1 MGPGN
6 GHRQETATE
15 AGIAPNRLASS
26 FLLAA
31 WLVAL
36 SATLGALFI
45 GEVMGQAPCNL
56 CWFQRAFMFPL
67 AVILMVSCIVADSG
81 VWRYALPLAGIGW
94 LIAFYHLLLFSGV
107 IPEEI
112 KPCGDGPSCSSAD
125 TVIFE
130 WVPIPALSLAAFS
143 SIIILLVLA
152 RRRSA

>member
-1 MGPGN
+1 MGPGS
-6 GHRQETATE
+6 GQQQGRAET
-15 AGIAPNRLASS
+15 GIAPDRLAPS

-67 AVILMVSCIVADSG
+67 ALLLMVACLSGDFG

-94 LIAFYHLLLFSGV
+94 LVALYHLLLFSGV

-112 KPCGDGPSCSSAD
+112 KPCGAGPSCSSAD
-125 TVIFE
+125 TVIFS
-130 WVPIPALSLAAFS
+130 WVPIPALSLAAFTA
-143 SIIILLVLA
+143 IIGLLDLV